1 LFEVEAEGEV
11 EVEGKW
17 GKLWKDEMHLGFV
30 HRFAWVHFARGGKT
44 LSIPKESSVR
54 LKRSNRKTAFNNLSC

>member
-1 LFEVEAEGEV
+1 LFEVEAEV
-11 EVEGKW
+11 EGKGKW

-44 LSIPKESSVR
+44 LSIPS
-54 LKRSNRKTAFNNLSC
+54 